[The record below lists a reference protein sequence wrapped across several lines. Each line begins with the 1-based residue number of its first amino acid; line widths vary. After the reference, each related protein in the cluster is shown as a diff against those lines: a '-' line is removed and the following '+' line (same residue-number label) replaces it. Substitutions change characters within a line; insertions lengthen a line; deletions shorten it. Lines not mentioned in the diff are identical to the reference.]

1 MNEHVI
7 EGVALPGSRQHGDF
21 TSTHWT
27 QVMLAAQQDGSEQGT
42 KAFETLYLRYW
53 PAIYTFLRR
62 KNHSPSDAE
71 DLTQGFFT
79 HLLESK
85 AISRADRSRGRFR
98 SFLLGVLQR
107 FLVDEQRKSGAL
119 KRGPGKVIA
128 SLDVESAEAWYLEET
143 DPGLTPDE
151 VYDLRWAG
159 ELLEGAYAELEAE
172 FRLAGQADRFDC
184 LKRFLAEGADDGDY
198 IEGAQRL
205 GISVKAMSSAVS
217 RLRDRFRDLVRRQ
230 VLLTVA
236 SPDEVDPEFQD
247 LFRGNA

>member
-1 MNEHVI
+1 MSNDVNEGAI
-7 EGVALPGSRQHGDF
+7 RPGSVPHGDF

-27 QVMLAAQQDGSEQGT
+27 QVMLAAQQDGSEQGA

-62 KNHSPSDAE
+62 KNHSPTDAE

-79 HLLESK
+79 HLFESN

-119 KRGPGKVIA
+119 KRGYGKVVPLMDI
-128 SLDVESAEAWYLEET
+128 ESAEAWYLEEA

-159 ELLEGAYAELEAE
+159 DLLEGAYAELEAE
-172 FRLAGQADRFDC
+172 FRHSGQSARFEC
-184 LKRFLAEGADDGDY
+184 LKRFLAEEANDGDY

-205 GISVKAMSSAVS
+205 GINVKAVSSAVS

-230 VLLTVA
+230 VLMTVA

-247 LFRGNA
+247 LFRGKA